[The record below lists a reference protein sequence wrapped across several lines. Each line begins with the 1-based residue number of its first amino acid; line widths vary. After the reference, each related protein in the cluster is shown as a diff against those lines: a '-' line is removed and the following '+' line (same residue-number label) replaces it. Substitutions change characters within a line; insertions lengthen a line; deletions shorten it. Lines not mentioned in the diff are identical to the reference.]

1 MGKRSSRSSRELSKQ
16 ITKEKNVEIQI
27 LDEFHEAY
35 INDHLRVNPIDHIMI
50 DKELRDEYEKEFGLD
65 SNDTG
70 YGYYTHEE
78 QIERY
83 AKNMLFWMKHTPD
96 IGSNNLWRMDSD
108 VQAKSIY
115 VTSHMS
121 QLRRK
126 ISELTPALQKTIHG
140 RVKELQLNK

>member
-1 MGKRSSRSSRELSKQ
+1 MSKRLSKPPKLYEGQ
-16 ITKEKNVEIQI
+16 IFYPC
-27 LDEFHEAY
+27 DEEY
-35 INDHLRVNPIDHIMI
+35 LNGYEVNPFEYMCIDM
-50 DKELRDEYEKEFGLD
+50 ELRKEYEDEFGLD
-65 SNDTG
+65 TKDTG
-70 YGYYTHEE
+70 YSYYTHGE

-83 AKNMLFWMKHTPD
+83 AKNMLFWMKHTPN

-126 ISELTPALQKTIHG
+126 ISELTPALQKSIHG